1 VDPHARA
8 LHLRC
13 ADDADEIGDRRHFD
27 ARRGGKGVKK
37 LALKLEACGN
47 GVGVN
52 RAGIGE

>member
-1 VDPHARA
+1 
-8 LHLRC
+8 
-13 ADDADEIGDRRHFD
+13 
-27 ARRGGKGVKK
+27 VKK